1 MPNNQ
6 CRHFQQFANETTDRS
21 SKKLWTEE
29 KIALAPTI
37 GRQPNKKIR
46 MYAHPKSGCGIPWM
60 GFVTLPEGLESGLQH
75 ATARFTR
82 QHTPVTPIAYPATAA
97 SPRLCRQCS
106 RLERSETLSNPRTQA
121 NPHRQEQ
128 SASPSVRL
136 TASVRFRGTGLVVY

>member
-21 SKKLWTEE
+21 PKKLWTEE

-46 MYAHPKSGCGIPWM
+46 MYVHPKSGCEIPWM

-75 ATARFTR
+75 ATVRFTR
-82 QHTPVTPIAYPATAA
+82 QHAKVTSIAYPATGA
-97 SPRLCRQCS
+97 SPRLCLQCS
-106 RLERSETLSNPRTQA
+106 RLARCEALSSPRTQA

-128 SASPSVRL
+128 SASPSARL
-136 TASVRFRGTGLVVY
+136 LASTRFRSTDLDVY